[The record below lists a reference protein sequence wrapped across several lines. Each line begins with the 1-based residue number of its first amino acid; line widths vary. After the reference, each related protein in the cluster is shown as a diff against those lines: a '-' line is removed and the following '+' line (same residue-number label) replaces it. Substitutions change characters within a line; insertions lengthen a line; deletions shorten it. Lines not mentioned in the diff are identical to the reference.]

1 MPTKDKVMAHKQV
14 TVKELFPKIIRHFL
28 LIALAVGML
37 YPIIWMFLS
46 SFQENDEI
54 FNVAAIFPRRW
65 MFENYSNGWNSIP
78 GHNFG
83 DFFRNSLLISLIIVA
98 GTLVSASLTAY
109 PFSRLRFRGK
119 KILFSL
125 IIATLL
131 LPGQILLIPRYILF
145 VRFGW
150 GDSYYPLTVPAFFA
164 QVSGAFSIYL
174 LIQFMKGI
182 PKELDEAALVDGCG
196 FFRQFAQIILPN
208 SKPALFTVG
217 IFSFIWSWDD
227 FLNQLIYINSMS
239 KFTVALALRMFTDN
253 SAMTPWG
260 QMFAMS
266 ILSILPCTLI
276 FAAAQKYFVEGI
288 VTTGLK

>member
-1 MPTKDKVMAHKQV
+1 MGMNKNPVNTRG
-14 TVKELFPKIIRHFL
+14 IIFQGIKHVL
-28 LIALAVGML
+28 LIALAIGML

-54 FNVAAIFPRRW
+54 FNVAAVFPRRW
-65 MFENYSNGWNSIP
+65 MYENYIDGWKSIP
-78 GHNFG
+78 GHSFG
-83 DFFRNSLLISLIIVA
+83 EFFRNSFEICFFIVLGTII
-98 GTLVSASLTAY
+98 SASLTAY
-109 PFSRLRFRGK
+109 PFARLRFRGK
-119 KILFSL
+119 NVLFSL

-131 LPGQILLIPRYILF
+131 LPGQILLIPRYLLF

-150 GDSYYPLTVPAFFA
+150 GDSYLPLTVPSFFVQA
-164 QVSGAFSIYL
+164 HGAFSIYL

-196 FFRQFAQIILPN
+196 FWAQFLRIIMPN
-208 SKPALFTVG
+208 CKPAIFTVG

-227 FLNQLIYINSMS
+227 FLNQLIYVNSIG
-239 KFTVALALRMFTDN
+239 KFTVALALRMFVDN
-253 SAMTPWG
+253 SSRIPWG

-266 ILSILPCTLI
+266 ILSILPCTII
-276 FAAAQKYFVEGI
+276 FAAAQRYFVEGI